1 MGPWLAVTLWGF
13 IRPYWV
19 VLLLLLLLLSLSFFD
34 TFRMGGD
41 HESYPSLSFVEYN
54 FSQEGFFTPLVYFL
68 AGHYLDPWD
77 AGEGGPKNGVI
88 FCFFLFG
95 ALVSKFA
102 CFVLLKNLKT
112 YGFDFGFLSFVV
124 WISVGE
130 SLWTSWASRDIL
142 ERPLLSKIVKN
153 SCFF

>member
-1 MGPWLAVTLWGF
+1 M
-13 IRPYWV
+13 
-19 VLLLLLLLLSLSFFD
+19 
-34 TFRMGGD
+34 
-41 HESYPSLSFVEYN
+41 
-54 FSQEGFFTPLVYFL
+54 
-68 AGHYLDPWD
+68 
-77 AGEGGPKNGVI
+77 GEGGPKNGVI
-88 FCFFLFG
+88 FCFFLFD

-112 YGFDFGFLSFVV
+112 YGFNLGFLSFVV

-153 SCFF
+153 SWFFKCFFEIAALGVFVAFDGCFESFASLFGRFSSTMASKMGFEKVQTVIKN

>member
-1 MGPWLAVTLWGF
+1 M
-13 IRPYWV
+13 
-19 VLLLLLLLLSLSFFD
+19 
-34 TFRMGGD
+34 
-41 HESYPSLSFVEYN
+41 
-54 FSQEGFFTPLVYFL
+54 
-68 AGHYLDPWD
+68 
-77 AGEGGPKNGVI
+77 
-88 FCFFLFG
+88 
-95 ALVSKFA
+95 SKFA

-153 SCFF
+153 LCFFKCFFENAAFGVFDAFDGCFESFASLFGRFSSTMASKMGFEKVQTVIKK